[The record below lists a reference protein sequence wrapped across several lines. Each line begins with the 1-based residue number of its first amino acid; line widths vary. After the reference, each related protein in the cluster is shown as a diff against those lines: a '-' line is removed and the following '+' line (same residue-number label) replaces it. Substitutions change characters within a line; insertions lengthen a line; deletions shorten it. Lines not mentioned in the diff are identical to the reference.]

1 MMGVISEMKQSTWIV
16 EIENAQTN
24 EALLQLGEAIRGAGY
39 TGFYEIQDYIR
50 EQFKRYEESDI
61 SAFKALVERVKVAVP
76 EPGVI
81 SPSWTYFWDEIARM
95 SKTKDGLFQQVTAAD
110 REGEWQV
117 IIDNPFSHDNVAC
130 YPQLSFLEGAYLYCY
145 FQLNLKKNEYVR
157 LQKILTAVQTHGN

>member
-1 MMGVISEMKQSTWIV
+1 MKQSKWIV
-16 EIENAQTN
+16 EIEQTEST
-24 EALLQLGEAIRGAGY
+24 EALVAIGDAVRSSGY

-61 SAFKALVERVKVAVP
+61 TSFQTLIERVQVAVP

-95 SKTKDGLFQQVTAAD
+95 RITKDGLFQQVPVAD
-110 REGEWQV
+110 RDGEWQV

-130 YPQLSFLEGAYLYCY
+130 YPKLSFLEGAYLYCY
-145 FQLNLKKNEYVR
+145 FFLNLKKNEYVR
-157 LQKILTAVQTHGN
+157 LQKIVTAVQTHGK